1 MYLSSLPRGT
11 SILIISAFD
20 IQHLRNKNTSQV
32 ANIKSV
38 LENILFQA
46 DVSDIEGAC
55 WHIPSK
61 SNFKNWTKH
70 TIIDLILAAVQGA
83 ALPPEVPMQFHSW
96 GPHRA
101 QVDWFPIC
109 IQQHF
114 SGIKYY
120 LMALIKF

>member
-1 MYLSSLPRGT
+1 MKG
-11 SILIISAFD
+11 A
-20 IQHLRNKNTSQV
+20 
-32 ANIKSV
+32 
-38 LENILFQA
+38 LENFLFQA
-46 DVSDIEGAC
+46 HTSDIEGAH

-70 TIIDLILAAVQGA
+70 TVIDLILSAVQGA
-83 ALPPEVPMQFHSW
+83 ALHPEVPMQFHSW
-96 GPHRA
+96 WPLGV

-109 IQQHF
+109 TQQHF